1 MVESSEV
8 CSCGCILYG
17 RDLLVNELICGLGLV
32 WVVPMGEYLT
42 SDVNRSCRVDFVWYV
57 SSMEGLQVR

>member
-42 SDVNRSCRVDFVWYV
+42 SGVNRSCRVDFV
-57 SSMEGLQVR
+57 